1 MALTTCSNIN
11 LLRSAIY
18 AALGIDH
25 YSASTRSRKLRKVC
39 HYANG
44 LDLRR
49 KADVVCLA
57 QHLNLLPEPTMPML
71 DELPETQHPTT
82 LMDWQLD
89 MLDWAIELGDH
100 KLFKENLLLHAKIS
114 EADHI
119 HLIGQAINAKISA

>member
-1 MALTTCSNIN
+1 MVLTARSNIN
-11 LLRSAIY
+11 ALRSAIY
-18 AALGIDH
+18 DRLGIDH

-57 QHLNLLPEPTMPML
+57 QHLNLLPEPAMPML
-71 DELPETQHPTT
+71 DELPATQHPATR
-82 LMDWQLD
+82 MEWQLD
-89 MLDWAIELGDH
+89 RLDWAIELGDR